1 MMPMEIPRS
10 ANLIELTSGTAR
22 VCVAPQVGGSIAAYY
37 EFERDRQRHWFRPA
51 TAEAIASGDPL
62 GMASFPLFPYC
73 NRIRNAAFEF
83 DGRTIDLS
91 GPHDAFRHALHGHGW
106 RRPWQVGRQ
115 DATSVELHFA
125 HRPDPGRQGDWPFR
139 YEARQ
144 TIRLDGGSLS
154 ITLYARNLDA
164 RPMPFGMG
172 HHPYYV
178 RTPRTLVRAQVDAMW
193 HIDDEVL
200 PTRVGAHPA
209 VDALRDGLRVDAF
222 DLDNNFVGWAREAA
236 VIWPERGRQVVLSA
250 QRPFDQLVVFAPAG
264 ADALC
269 VEPVTN
275 TTDCFHVGARD
286 RAAPVGGCVL
296 ASGESLEATLCWTPG
311 PI

>member
-1 MMPMEIPRS
+1 MPMEIPRS
-10 ANLIELTSGTAR
+10 ADLIELASDTTR
-22 VCVAPQVGGSIAAYY
+22 VRVAPQIGGSIAAYY
-37 EFERDRQRHWFRPA
+37 EFDRDRQRHWFRPA
-51 TAEAIASGDPL
+51 TDAALASGDPL

-73 NRIRNAAFEF
+73 NRIRDARFEF

-106 RRPWQVGRQ
+106 CRPWQVERQ
-115 DATSVELHFA
+115 DAASVDLHLE
-125 HRPDPGRQGDWPFR
+125 HRPARGRQGDWPFR

-144 TIRLDGGSLS
+144 SIRLDGSVLS
-154 ITLYARNLDA
+154 ITLFARNLDA
-164 RPMPFGMG
+164 SPMPFGMG

-178 RTPRTLVRAQVDAMW
+178 RTPRTVVRAQVDAMW
-193 HIDDEVL
+193 HADEAVL
-200 PTRVGAHPA
+200 PTRVGRHPA
-209 VDALRDGLRVDAF
+209 VDALRDGLRVGAF

-236 VIWPERGRQVVLSA
+236 VIWPERGCQLVLSA
-250 QRPFDQLVVFAPAG
+250 EPPFDQLVVFAPVS

-275 TTDCFHVGARD
+275 TTDCFNLWMQDPAV
-286 RAAPVGGCVL
+286 PVGGCVL
-296 ASGESLEATLCWTPG
+296 APGESLEATLRWTPG